1 MLEWIILNFDAFE
14 LIEKGL
20 QEELAKQGFSE
31 AVPLEDPAGRAVMFT
46 TEDVA
51 YSLLYER
58 AHQRFQLRST
68 TLKEAVSPGIGAAF
82 PFGFLMSGRARG
94 PTRRAFSMT
103 F

>member
-31 AVPLEDPAGRAVMFT
+31 APLEDPAGRAVMFT

-51 YSLLYER
+51 YSLL
-58 AHQRFQLRST
+58 
-68 TLKEAVSPGIGAAF
+68 
-82 PFGFLMSGRARG
+82 
-94 PTRRAFSMT
+94 
-103 F
+103 

>member
-46 TEDVA
+46 RGCG
-51 YSLLYER
+51 L
-58 AHQRFQLRST
+58 Q
-68 TLKEAVSPGIGAAF
+68 PGCT
-82 PFGFLMSGRARG
+82 SG
-94 PTRRAFSMT
+94 PTSASSCALPP
-103 F
+103 